1 MPLVTPQASDTTLPR
16 QSRNGKPAVVARL
29 GSIYRYPVKGFGAQP
44 LSRAELAPGRGIPFD
59 RCFAITNGERSLPV
73 GEAWAPCQTFVRL
86 TKNTDLPGYA
96 LDFDEASLTARLTGP
111 GGETIR
117 LTLNKVTTAPP
128 DFPRS
133 WSPRANDKAPSAVL
147 RTVCGSTGYW
157 DHEDAAISLINLAT
171 VALLEKAA
179 GQPLDP
185 LRFRGNLYLDRLA
198 PGEEF
203 ALLGRR
209 IGIGEAI
216 LEILRPIDRCRA
228 TSVDPSSGD
237 ASLNVPALLGR
248 SLGHVYC
255 GVYGRVVRAGRI
267 MPGDTVE
274 DLGPADRAP
283 QEATL
288 VSTAPPVQDWPRVA
302 TIAER
307 IVESASVVSLWL
319 DDPLAPFRPQ
329 IKAGQH
335 LRVHLVDDAGHALW
349 RCYTISGAEGS
360 RLRITV
366 KRQSSENCGMSASLH
381 RGGLA
386 GTRLL
391 ISGPFG
397 NVHLKGEVREVSP
410 IILVSAGIGITPTA
424 AMVREL
430 ARSPGR
436 HVGPVFIIHAASD
449 RTDLALWHEVLDF
462 AQYLPGVKTKLYF
475 SREEPENCAPYGALA
490 GRIAFDTAFKDLQEI
505 RDANAFVCGPPGF
518 LQDARTALLEAGLDE
533 RNIHIEAFASP
544 RPSSASG
551 LNDRTALPTPSGPFK
566 VRFDADGLE
575 AVWRPE
581 AGTLLDLAEANGM
594 APSAN
599 CRSGVCGACRAGLLS
614 GSVYHSPEPIIPV
627 GAKAVLPLLCRAA
640 QRCCPCV
647 TRKL

>member
-1 MPLVTPQASDTTLPR
+1 MPLMTPQASNTTLPW
-16 QSRNGKPAVVARL
+16 QSQNGKPAVVARL

-44 LSRAELAPGRGIPFD
+44 LTRAELAPGRGISFD
-59 RCFAITNGERSLPV
+59 RCFAITNGERASPV

-96 LDFDEASLTARLTGP
+96 VDFDEASLTALLTGP
-111 GGETIR
+111 DGETIR
-117 LTLNKVTTAPP
+117 LTPTGMTTAPA
-128 DFPRS
+128 DYPRS
-133 WSPRANDKAPSAVL
+133 WSPFAIAKTPSAVL
-147 RTVCGSTGYW
+147 RTVEGSTGYW

-179 GQPLDP
+179 GEPLDP
-185 LRFRGNLYLDRLA
+185 LRFRGNLYLDRFA
-198 PGEEF
+198 PGQEF

-216 LEILRPIDRCRA
+216 LEIIRPIDRCRA
-228 TSVDPSSGD
+228 TSVDPSTGD
-237 ASLNVPALLGR
+237 ISLNVPALLGR
-248 SLGHVYC
+248 TIGHVYC
-255 GVYGRVVRAGRI
+255 GIYGRVVRAGVIR
-267 MPGDTVE
+267 PGDTIE

-283 QEATL
+283 QEATV

-302 TIAER
+302 TIAEC

-319 DDPLAPFRPQ
+319 DDPLAPFRPPM
-329 IKAGQH
+329 KAGQH
-335 LRVHLVDDAGHALW
+335 LRVHLVDDAGRAIW

-397 NVHLKGEVREVSP
+397 TVHLKGEVREVSP

-436 HVGPVFIIHAASD
+436 HDRPVSIIHAARD
-449 RTDLALWHEVLDF
+449 RTDLALWREVLKL
-462 AQYLPGVKTKLYF
+462 ARYLPCVKTKLYL
-475 SREEPENCAPYGALA
+475 SRENPENCAPYGALA
-490 GRIAFDTAFKDLQEI
+490 GRIAFDTAFKDMHGI
-505 RDANAFVCGPPGF
+505 KDTNAFVCGPPGF
-518 LQDARTALLEAGLDE
+518 LQNARTALLETGLDL

-544 RPSSASG
+544 QPSSASG
-551 LNDRTALPTPSGPFK
+551 LDDRNAMPTPSGPFK

-575 AVWRPE
+575 AIWRPE
-581 AGTLLDLAEANGM
+581 AGTLLDLAEAYGLS
-594 APSAN
+594 PPAN
-599 CRSGVCGACRAGLLS
+599 CRSGVCGACRTGLLS
-614 GSVYHSPEPIIPV
+614 GSVNHSPEPIVPV
-627 GAKAVLPLLCRAA
+627 GGKEVLLCCAS
-640 QRCCPCV
+640 PLEDIV
-647 TRKL
+647 LT